1 MNVLL
6 VFKTFLFVK
15 VLNALTF
22 SKKDS
27 LTFFILT
34 VVSVVAWSVCLSV
47 CPLVTT
53 VSCAKT
59 AEPIAAI
66 SSEMWIHGAPNEPC
80 ICWALI
86 PPDNNY
92 TWGVVLVS
100 AQTHGRYSQRYS
112 LGGQKRY
119 DLWLPDYCSNYSTYL
134 QGFFVVESF

>member
-1 MNVLL
+1 MNVLS
-6 VFKTFLFVK
+6 VFKTFLFAK
-15 VLNALTF
+15 VLNA
-22 SKKDS
+22 

-66 SSEMWIHGAPNEPC
+66 SSEMWIHGAPNEPR

-92 TWGVVLVS
+92 TG
-100 AQTHGRYSQRYS
+100 GRTCPC
-112 LGGQKRY
+112 
-119 DLWLPDYCSNYSTYL
+119 PDARSIFSTL
-134 QGFFVVESF
+134 FARGSKAM